1 MIDWWGLVSNLLW
14 VVGLAIV
21 LAAFSMAH
29 YRARTGQVRLRQWLR
44 GAGFQFPFCIGIILV
59 GLGVALSGQE
69 WWEKIIGGLVAL
81 AFVVEA
87 LRLWRRQPTDLPS
100 S

>member
-1 MIDWWGLVSNLLW
+1 MIDWWRLGSNLLW

-29 YRARTGQVRLRQWLR
+29 YRARTGPVRLRQILR
-44 GAGFQFPFCIGIILV
+44 GAAFQFPFCIGMILV
-59 GLGVALSGQE
+59 GLGLALSGQE
-69 WWEKIIGGLVAL
+69 WWEKLVGGLVAL

-87 LRLWRRQPTDLPS
+87 LRLWRRRPTDLPWS
-100 S
+100 